1 MRCLLLAGA
10 MVPAI
15 AGASWSQTRPVSRAE
30 AVAAAVAQGPR
41 LALARSDSNAAV
53 AGVARARQWEN
64 PILSLEYTKDAPRQH
79 YALGI
84 PLPFPS
90 RGTRIDIATWALA
103 SASQRLAFE
112 REAVAYDA
120 DTSYTQAL
128 VAEARARLSTRA
140 ARFGDSL
147 LTLATVRREA
157 GDASDLDVEL
167 ARVNAGQLANTAVV
181 DSMEAANALLGVQI
195 VMGLPTE
202 TPAITLTDTLDLP
215 AIGAAPAPG
224 TTLLIAAAES
234 DVQAT
239 ERTMALQRRW
249 VFTQPALTVGFETDD
264 PGGRGHQLL
273 PTFGLLFPL
282 PVFNQNGPALQAAIA
297 EHGRATASLA
307 LVRIELGAARARAER
322 ALVVAR
328 VRVARSQQL
337 AVSARRVAAL
347 SLLAYQ
353 EGAAALPMVLES
365 QRTSLETLFQVVDDI
380 AAVRNSAGLVRL
392 LSVTVTPPPP

>member
-1 MRCLLLAGA
+1 
-10 MVPAI
+10 MVPAL
-15 AGASWSQTRPVSRAE
+15 AGTSGSQSRPVSRVE

-41 LALARSDSNAAV
+41 LALARSDSSAAV

-64 PILSLEYTKDAPRQH
+64 PIFSLEYTRDAPRQH
-79 YALGI
+79 YVLGI

-90 RGTRIDIATWALA
+90 RGTRIDIATYALA

-128 VAEARARLSTRA
+128 VAEARSRLSARA

-147 LTLATVRREA
+147 LTLATLRREA

-167 ARVNAGQLANTAVV
+167 ARVNAGQLANAAVV
-181 DSMEAANALLGVQI
+181 DSMEAANALLGVQL
-195 VMGLPTE
+195 VMGLPSE

-215 AIGAAPAPG
+215 ALGAAPSPG

-234 DVQAT
+234 EVQAA

-249 VFTQPALTVGFETDD
+249 IFTEPALAVGFETDD
-264 PGGRGHQLL
+264 PGGQGHQLL
-273 PTFGLLFPL
+273 PTIGLSFPL

-297 EHGRATASLA
+297 EHGRATAGLA
-307 LVRIELGAARARAER
+307 LARIELGAARARAER
-322 ALVVAR
+322 ALLVAR
-328 VRVARSQQL
+328 ERVARSQQL
-337 AVSARRVAAL
+337 AVSARRVVAL

-353 EGAAALPMVLES
+353 EGAAALPVVLES
-365 QRTSLETLFQVVDDI
+365 QRTSLEALFQVLDDI
-380 AAVRNSAGLVRL
+380 ASVRNSARLVRL